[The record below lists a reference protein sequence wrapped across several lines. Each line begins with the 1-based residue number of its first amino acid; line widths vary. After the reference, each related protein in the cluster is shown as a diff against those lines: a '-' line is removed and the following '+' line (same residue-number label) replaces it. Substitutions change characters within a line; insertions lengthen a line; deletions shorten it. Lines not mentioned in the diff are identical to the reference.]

1 MKPSGE
7 DGAAQAGGPWEE
19 CFEAA
24 AQLALR
30 AGQVSAPPGAR
41 QAHSDLGQSGRRA
54 WADGD
59 PRGPGRDLGARAA
72 EGLRAAYR
80 TPVHLPRPRRDGRP
94 GSRGPEAR
102 AGLGAQGGLAGAGWS
117 GRADC
122 LEFDP
127 VGGTRCGCPGLEPL
141 RVEVGRTACPRASGV

>member
-1 MKPSGE
+1 MKPSSE

-30 AGQVSAPPGAR
+30 AGQVSAAPGAR

-54 WADGD
+54 LGGRR

-72 EGLRAAYR
+72 EELRAAYR
-80 TPVHLPRPRRDGRP
+80 TLCTCHACAGTGALDPAARRRGP
-94 GSRGPEAR
+94 GSGRRAAWRER
-102 AGLGAQGGLAGAGWS
+102 AGQGA
-117 GRADC
+117 
-122 LEFDP
+122 
-127 VGGTRCGCPGLEPL
+127 
-141 RVEVGRTACPRASGV
+141 RTASDLTQWAGHGAVAPG